1 MEWVD
6 ILGYVAEL
14 ALTGG
19 LLAIVTIRDKKTA
32 AILDNYDRVIKSW
45 EETARERYNRAA
57 ELKADL
63 DKKDK
68 KIDELH
74 AENGELHD
82 KINELYKELD
92 HERTERARAEMV
104 KCNKLKCIDREP
116 PYGYGHKTSNN
127 V

>member
-74 AENGELHD
+74 AEKGELHD

>member
-1 MEWVD
+1 MEWTSFISTIIEFLFAGG
-6 ILGYVAEL
+6 ILTL
-14 ALTGG
+14 ITL
-19 LLAIVTIRDKKTA
+19 RDKKTA

-45 EETARERYNRAA
+45 EETSRERYNRAA

-68 KIDELH
+68 KIDELY
-74 AENGELHD
+74 AENGKLHDIIDELH
-82 KINELYKELD
+82 KELD

-104 KCNKLKCIDREP
+104 KCNKLKCVDREP